1 MPAEICRMRKQQQP
15 VREQGEEHSWQR
27 NGTDKGPGVG
37 RSCAYSELKAKAELQ
52 EVRGGDQGLGKTL
65 EKEKRVRSRGTGL
78 GVMSG
83 MRSRSKSFSRARS
96 PPNFKKERREKGRE
110 ESKEKQPWQT
120 NGVQH
125 T

>member
-1 MPAEICRMRKQQQP
+1 MSQIKGHRPRCDE
-15 VREQGEEHSWQR
+15 R
-27 NGTDKGPGVG
+27 NGKPFKVF
-37 RSCAYSELKAKAELQ
+37 Q
-52 EVRGGDQGLGKTL
+52 QGKI
-65 EKEKRVRSRGTGL
+65 
-78 GVMSG
+78 
-83 MRSRSKSFSRARS
+83 A